1 MVART
6 FELPPTE
13 ALALRD
19 RVLGARGC
27 ELCRTRLVGTV
38 LTVEFCPRHWR
49 AVVASQQADEG
60 EGG

>member
-38 LTVEFCPRHWR
+38 LTIEFCPQHWR
-49 AVVASQQADEG
+49 AVAASQQADTADE
-60 EGG
+60 E